1 MKKFWK
7 KILVVTLV
15 ITLMIIGLVC
25 CGKNWGKPDES
36 NETTNVV
43 QKKDEVK
50 DVKKRARVASELVE
64 SLKAV
69 EVKGD
74 KVIGEGGKELSK
86 NEVKEIAKLY
96 ASKDEKVVSK
106 GDREKIE
113 SMVNVAFG
121 EDEGKKIINA
131 YKNDKKLQEKILED
145 KPIEDSVNSSKGK
158 DEETGKTSEVSK
170 DSKVNKDVKTGEESK
185 VSESKKSND
194 GKNVAV
200 VSDNKDKKPS
210 VTEPNNKPSTNK
222 PAETKATTKP
232 SSNKKPSES
241 KKPSVSTT
249 KSTTK
254 KDVVEYKNESE
265 RYNINFKTVDNY
277 ASSGADSRVFQ
288 AGKNGVGEKVYKV
301 KYVNGVRQ
309 GSELVSDSI
318 ISAPQNQII
327 ERYVKVQDE
336 KWETREI
343 EDKNKPIYEE
353 KWADRWFVNY
363 YDVETSELV
372 NTKYFYSAGDAFN
385 AYSTEENYSVA
396 WGTADPEMT
405 GKELIGYETSTQN
418 VKVQDAKYEW
428 RQ

>member
-1 MKKFWK
+1 MKKLWK

-15 ITLMIIGLVC
+15 IAMMIIGLVC
-25 CGKNWGKPDES
+25 CGKNWGNPDES

-50 DVKKRARVASELVE
+50 DVKKRVREASELIE
-64 SLKAV
+64 SLKGV

-74 KVIGEGGKELSK
+74 KVIGEDGKELSK

-96 ASKDEKVVSK
+96 ASKDEKIVSK
-106 GDREKIE
+106 SDREKIE
-113 SMVNVAFG
+113 NIVNATFG
-121 EDEGKKIINA
+121 KEEGSKILNE
-131 YKNDKKLQEKILED
+131 YKMDKKLEEKIKED
-145 KPIEDSVNSSKGK
+145 KPIEDSV
-158 DEETGKTSEVSK
+158 KTSKAKDGETSK
-170 DSKVNKDVKTGEESK
+170 ANVTSEANKGDKAEKESK
-185 VSESKKSND
+185 TSESKKSND
-194 GKNVAV
+194 GKNEAV
-200 VSDNKDKKPS
+200 VGDNKGKKPS
-210 VTEPNNKPSTNK
+210 AS
-222 PAETKATTKP
+222 TTKP
-232 SSNKKPSES
+232 
-241 KKPSVSTT
+241 
-249 KSTTK
+249 TTK

-277 ASSGADSRVFQ
+277 ASSGGESRVYQ

-309 GSELVSDSI
+309 GRELVSDNTVT
-318 ISAPQNQII
+318 APQNKIV

-336 KWETREI
+336 KWETREV

-385 AYSTEENYSVA
+385 AYSTEENYRVA
-396 WGTADPEMT
+396 WGTADPEMV
-405 GKELIGYETSTQN
+405 GRDLIGYEKTVQN
-418 VKVQDAKYEW
+418 IKVQDAKYEW
-428 RQ
+428 RH